1 MAGHRSLMTVLA
13 LALRRTRRHRT
24 SWRRERAEESVH
36 LRTVGRVASEIA
48 DGDTAGLVVLDV
60 ARSLVELLW
69 LRDCELQLPPF
80 TGGPKPVLC
89 RTGEME
95 LWGVRWDP
103 TLIGLPEAGFS
114 IPIVARG
121 RIEGRYLCTPARR
134 WNPSRER
141 MTVARTLADQAASAL
156 LLDAVA

>member
-1 MAGHRSLMTVLA
+1 MAGRRSLTTVFA
-13 LALRRTRRHRT
+13 LGPLRSLRRRGRVD
-24 SWRRERAEESVH
+24 ELVH

-48 DGDTAGLVVLDV
+48 DGDAAGLVVLDV
-60 ARSLVELLW
+60 ARSLVDVLR

-80 TGGPKPVLC
+80 ADGSAPVLC

-121 RIEGRYLCTPARR
+121 RTEGRYVCSPVRR
-134 WNPSRER
+134 WNPSREQV
-141 MTVARTLADQAASAL
+141 TVALTLADQAASAL